1 MSLYPYIPHTDAEI
15 KEMLK
20 VVGVDDINGLYNDV
34 ANLLDK
40 ELKLPERSDEFSVTR
55 ELKELAEKNIN
66 LQDVAVF
73 RGAGIYKHYIPSAVY
88 ALATRSEFVTAYTPY
103 QAEVSQGT
111 LQALYEFQTMISE
124 LTGMEVANASMYD
137 GGSALA
143 EAALMSVRVTRKS
156 GIVVAKSV
164 HPEYL
169 QVTKTYCSAQNI
181 DVKTVDYDVESGE
194 LNLDD
199 LENKL
204 SNDIAAVVVGYPN
217 FFGVIEDIKKIRES
231 IPANV
236 MLIVVANPIAL
247 AILEAPGKL
256 GADIV
261 VGEGQPLGNLPYLG
275 GPGFGFFAS
284 HQKHMRKMPGRIIGE
299 TTDVDGKKGYVMILQ
314 TREQHIRRDKATSN
328 ICSNQSL
335 NTVIASIYMS
345 LMGKEGLRE
354 VAKRSFDKTH
364 YLAERLAKIE
374 GLTPVFKGPYF
385 HEVLFRVSDDLE
397 SINKKL
403 MERKIM
409 GPLNVEF
416 LYPEL
421 ANCGLFCATEA
432 LRNEDIEF
440 LLGCLE
446 EIE

>member
-15 KEMLK
+15 KEMLE
-20 VVGVDDINGLYNDV
+20 VVGVEDINGLFGDV
-34 ANLLDK
+34 TGLLKDD
-40 ELKLPERSDEFSVTR
+40 LKLPKSSDEFSVIR
-55 ELKELAEKNIN
+55 ELKELAAKNVN

-124 LTGMEVANASMYD
+124 LTGMEVTNASIYD

-143 EAALMSVRVTRKS
+143 EAALMAVRVTRKNRILVS
-156 GIVVAKSV
+156 KGV

-169 QVTKTYCSAQNI
+169 QVTDTYCNAQDI
-181 DVKTVDYDVESGE
+181 AVETVGYDGESGG
-194 LNLDD
+194 LDIKD
-199 LENKL
+199 LEGKLNK
-204 SNDIAAVVVGYPN
+204 DTAAVVVGYPN
-217 FFGVIEDIKKIRES
+217 YFGIIEDLKKIRES
-231 IPANV
+231 VPANV
-236 MLIVVANPIAL
+236 LLIVVANPIAL
-247 AILEAPGKL
+247 ALLETPGKL

-284 HQKHMRKMPGRIIGE
+284 KQKYIRKIPGRIIGE
-299 TTDVDGKKGYVMILQ
+299 TTDVDGKTGYVMVLQ

-354 VAKRSFDKTH
+354 VAKRSFDKAH
-364 YLAERLAKIE
+364 YLAERLSKIE
-374 GLTPVFKGPYF
+374 GFAPVFNGPYF
-385 HEVLFRVSDDLE
+385 HEVLFRVTKDLD
-397 SINKKL
+397 SINEKL
-403 MERKIM
+403 MKEKIL
-409 GPLNVEF
+409 GPLNVESF
-416 LYPEL
+416 YSEFS
-421 ANCGLFCATEA
+421 NCGLFCATEA